1 MLLDRLLIA
10 CSIFELSFLAC
21 EQGPSCYTIFQWVT
35 ISLLLVKLAV
45 CLDAMEQRQR

>member
-10 CSIFELSFLAC
+10 CSILELSFLAC
-21 EQGPSCYTIFQWVT
+21 EHGPSCYTAFQWIT

-45 CLDAMEQRQR
+45 CLDAMEERQQ